1 MSNNQSSK
9 SRYSQRKQEI
19 SQAVQRHNNNRGRIA
34 QRGANKEYK
43 KAKAAYREAAKN
55 YREGGG
61 AEALKLKKKSKENL
75 RIARKT
81 KKIVKKTNPT
91 KTQKITRAVA
101 HTGTSAVTSYISSG
115 LSQDED
121 LEEIVKHTRT
131 SKNALRS
138 AKKGARGIGRVSKA
152 TGRGVVKGSRFAKR
166 STKSAGRVAKRT
178 AKNAR
183 RAAQASVKGARR
195 ALQVAQLAIKAAAA
209 AVNGAIAFF
218 ATPVGWVVA
227 VILALMLLVVMVT
240 GVFSSN
246 IVQQTDFSLNDSWV
260 QLSKTDRKK
269 SNDKVEYYTDIDEIL
284 LYMNYRYGGEWEP
297 SAKWEDG
304 NGGKWAGKFGLN
316 HFSDALDDIWKQE
329 NEDPNNLK
337 TMKDVYTNGKEWTKL
352 SKSDREEYEEIL
364 ENSKESGKYP
374 GMQELQNPLYNAAD
388 DKSQSEGVMIEKRY
402 GYTAKDK
409 FSYNTT
415 IKASSGQK
423 LYAPMDGKVEVGKS
437 TLKTFKTNLPK
448 DKKESEEKKQK
459 TNLII
464 YTDDAEFIFYNVSG
478 ARVKSGDKIE
488 EGTELGSVQGNGQ
501 EIAYAKRKETLD
513 KDDKDDKRYYDEA
526 KYLEKRDEDNE
537 DARTF
542 TRNVDKKGKKIDK
555 WQIVNPG
562 FYFPFVAYSQHTQ
575 VTTTETAGEMSGRAK
590 QLYDLVKKSLPEATD
605 NGIAAMAG
613 CFGVESQIEPKRAEG
628 DYLSPPVGAS
638 ADSWENEEW
647 LNMGGPAIYGGGF
660 PNILH
665 RGLGLGQWTDTA
677 DGATRHTLL
686 LEYAKKIDKKW
697 YTLDAQIRFMLEG
710 DNPYYINILKSVLTS
725 NDDVDTLTSRF
736 LSQWEGVPGD
746 KISERQKIAKQ
757 ALTWFH
763 QTPKSSGTGSGPGG
777 TKASSWDFPSEY
789 EGKLKW
795 GQPSSNTV
803 TGYPGNNYPAGQCTF
818 YVWNRVHETWGL
830 DVAPQLGNG
839 QDWVANLVAQNGW
852 HTTSTPQV
860 GAVCSTA
867 GGFDGTLGIYGHVMF
882 VEHVNDDG
890 SFLISE
896 LNYTFVQDKVHWR
909 VVNNASYYSFAMPP
923 GQ

>member
-43 KAKAAYREAAKN
+43 EAKAAYREAAKN

-61 AEALKLKKKSKENL
+61 AEALKLKRKNKDNL

-91 KTQKITRAVA
+91 KTRQTVKMAGK
-101 HTGTSAVTSYISSG
+101 TGLSMGSSYIETV
-115 LSQDED
+115 LNQNED
-121 LEEIVKHTRT
+121 TAEGVK
-131 SKNALRS
+131 ALRTANSMRHS
-138 AKKGARGIGRVSKA
+138 ARKAGRSFGKVTKK
-152 TGRGVVKGSRFAKR
+152 TGKGVVKAPRFAKR
-166 STKSAGRVAKRT
+166 SAKSAGRVAKRT

-183 RAAQASVKGARR
+183 RAAQASVKGFRR
-195 ALQVAQLAIKAAAA
+195 AVQVAQLAIKAAAS

-218 ATPVGWVVA
+218 ATPIGWGVA
-227 VILALMLLVVMVT
+227 AVAALLLLIVIISGA
-240 GVFSSN
+240 FSSN

-364 ENSKESGKYP
+364 ENAKESGKYP

-459 TNLII
+459 TNIII

-628 DYLSPPVGAS
+628 DYLSPPVGA
-638 ADSWENEEW
+638 
-647 LNMGGPAIYGGGF
+647 
-660 PNILH
+660 
-665 RGLGLGQWTDTA
+665 
-677 DGATRHTLL
+677 
-686 LEYAKKIDKKW
+686 
-697 YTLDAQIRFMLEG
+697 
-710 DNPYYINILKSVLTS
+710 
-725 NDDVDTLTSRF
+725 
-736 LSQWEGVPGD
+736 
-746 KISERQKIAKQ
+746 
-757 ALTWFH
+757 
-763 QTPKSSGTGSGPGG
+763 
-777 TKASSWDFPSEY
+777 
-789 EGKLKW
+789 
-795 GQPSSNTV
+795 
-803 TGYPGNNYPAGQCTF
+803 
-818 YVWNRVHETWGL
+818 
-830 DVAPQLGNG
+830 
-839 QDWVANLVAQNGW
+839 
-852 HTTSTPQV
+852 
-860 GAVCSTA
+860 
-867 GGFDGTLGIYGHVMF
+867 
-882 VEHVNDDG
+882 
-890 SFLISE
+890 
-896 LNYTFVQDKVHWR
+896 
-909 VVNNASYYSFAMPP
+909 
-923 GQ
+923 

>member
-1 MSNNQSSK
+1 
-9 SRYSQRKQEI
+9 
-19 SQAVQRHNNNRGRIA
+19 
-34 QRGANKEYK
+34 
-43 KAKAAYREAAKN
+43 
-55 YREGGG
+55 
-61 AEALKLKKKSKENL
+61 
-75 RIARKT
+75 
-81 KKIVKKTNPT
+81 
-91 KTQKITRAVA
+91 
-101 HTGTSAVTSYISSG
+101 
-115 LSQDED
+115 
-121 LEEIVKHTRT
+121 
-131 SKNALRS
+131 
-138 AKKGARGIGRVSKA
+138 
-152 TGRGVVKGSRFAKR
+152 
-166 STKSAGRVAKRT
+166 
-178 AKNAR
+178 
-183 RAAQASVKGARR
+183 
-195 ALQVAQLAIKAAAA
+195 
-209 AVNGAIAFF
+209 
-218 ATPVGWVVA
+218 
-227 VILALMLLVVMVT
+227 MVT

-364 ENSKESGKYP
+364 ENAKESGKYP

-459 TNLII
+459 TNIII

-526 KYLEKRDEDNE
+526 KYLEKRDEDSE

-575 VTTTETAGEMSGRAK
+575 VTATETAGEMSGRAK

-647 LNMGGPAIYGGGF
+647 LNMGGPCYLWWWF
-660 PNILH
+660 PQYPSPWS
-665 RGLGLGQWTDTA
+665 RP
-677 DGATRHTLL
+677 R
-686 LEYAKKIDKKW
+686 
-697 YTLDAQIRFMLEG
+697 
-710 DNPYYINILKSVLTS
+710 SVDRYSRWCNTS
-725 NDDVDTLTSRF
+725 HPFT
-736 LSQWEGVPGD
+736 
-746 KISERQKIAKQ
+746 
-757 ALTWFH
+757 
-763 QTPKSSGTGSGPGG
+763 
-777 TKASSWDFPSEY
+777 
-789 EGKLKW
+789 
-795 GQPSSNTV
+795 
-803 TGYPGNNYPAGQCTF
+803 
-818 YVWNRVHETWGL
+818 
-830 DVAPQLGNG
+830 
-839 QDWVANLVAQNGW
+839 
-852 HTTSTPQV
+852 
-860 GAVCSTA
+860 
-867 GGFDGTLGIYGHVMF
+867 
-882 VEHVNDDG
+882 
-890 SFLISE
+890 
-896 LNYTFVQDKVHWR
+896 
-909 VVNNASYYSFAMPP
+909 
-923 GQ
+923 

>member
-43 KAKAAYREAAKN
+43 KAKVAYREAAKN

-91 KTQKITRAVA
+91 QTRQTVRMVGKT
-101 HTGTSAVTSYISSG
+101 GLSMGSSYIETV
-115 LSQDED
+115 LNQNED
-121 LEEIVKHTRT
+121 TAEGVK
-131 SKNALRS
+131 ALRTANS
-138 AKKGARGIGRVSKA
+138 MRYSARKAGRSFGKVAKK
-152 TGRGVVKGSRFAKR
+152 TGKGVVKAPRFAKR

-183 RAAQASVKGARR
+183 RAAQASVKGFRR
-195 ALQVAQLAIKAAAA
+195 ALQVAQLAIKAAAS

-218 ATPVGWVVA
+218 ATPIGWGVA
-227 VILALMLLVVMVT
+227 AVAALLLLIVIISGA
-240 GVFSSN
+240 FSSN

-304 NGGKWAGKFGLN
+304 NGGKWAGKFALN

-364 ENSKESGKYP
+364 ENAKESGKYP
-374 GMQELQNPLYNAAD
+374 GMQELQNPLYNADD

-459 TNLII
+459 TNIII

-478 ARVKSGDKIE
+478 SRVKSGDKIE

-575 VTTTETAGEMSGRAK
+575 VTATETAGEMSGRAK

-665 RGLGLGQWTDTA
+665 RGLGVGQWTDTA

-763 QTPKSSGTGSGPGG
+763 QTPKSSGTGSE
-777 TKASSWDFPSEY
+777 ARR
-789 EGKLKW
+789 
-795 GQPSSNTV
+795 N
-803 TGYPGNNYPAGQCTF
+803 
-818 YVWNRVHETWGL
+818 
-830 DVAPQLGNG
+830 
-839 QDWVANLVAQNGW
+839 
-852 HTTSTPQV
+852 
-860 GAVCSTA
+860 
-867 GGFDGTLGIYGHVMF
+867 
-882 VEHVNDDG
+882 
-890 SFLISE
+890 
-896 LNYTFVQDKVHWR
+896 
-909 VVNNASYYSFAMPP
+909 
-923 GQ
+923 